1 MSRAAKQS
9 IIILIVLILAAMGF
23 SFFTLLEKEKIIKEK
38 ISLEHQLEEY
48 RSREKTNL
56 LENKNLQEK
65 LVAVEKE
72 KTDLAAKLSNF
83 GGNIEDMDL
92 RIKKIAT
99 ERDDLKKKF
108 EEAKA
113 ERDRL
118 AVKLQD
124 NAQQQ
129 AALPLSAAQET
140 TEAKT
145 ELKPEDLPGLSGDND
160 ESYWAQV
167 LKEKAALQ
175 LDLDDVKRDLSK
187 STLEVAELKKQNT
200 DLQLEISKLND
211 EKDAIGREI
220 KYGNDLAN
228 SLSIELARAQ
238 NDKKFMLDRLD
249 KLVSENGNLHEHI
262 KQLTSTKIGLEKN
275 IVKLEDDKK
284 TIEKKLL
291 ETENII
297 QNRIDQIWELKEG
310 LQNDFKPSVQNPKT
324 GAIEL
329 SPIIVDQ
336 DQLSGDVSEPQPIET
351 GVNGN
356 VISVNDENNF
366 VIVNLGQDTGLQ
378 LGDKLNVYRGA
389 EYIAG
394 LEIIQ
399 VRKDIA
405 AADIK
410 NKMTQIE
417 VGDSVR

>member
-129 AALPLSAAQET
+129 AVLPLSAAQET

-145 ELKPEDLPGLSGDND
+145 ELKPEDLPRLSGDND

-310 LQNDFKPSVQNPKT
+310 LQNDFKPSAQNPKT